1 MPCFP
6 FDSTRGTHIGAPE
19 PGDYTFDKSRPPSMD
34 RQVIIKSGLL
44 VAFSHI
50 VMCIKAIS
58 TFGGV
63 FMRFSSMV
71 VKTAAA
77 TVVASCLLA
86 AGAAVTAGRF
96 APDGAPPAA
105 SAATAAATAP
115 APGADGI
122 PLAAAHAAAV
132 TVPSSPDAWGGPRS
146 GNEPTLS
153 DRVVHYD
160 IDATLDPLKHGVSGR
175 EKLTWRNRSAVPV
188 KSVYL
193 HLYMNAFEGSGST
206 FFTEKRQRDTG
217 FRSGVDTKEGEWGH
231 IALRGVSQGDAQVP
245 WTFVQPDGGP
255 ASDHTVVRFDLPSAV
270 APGASTT
277 FDINFYTQLP
287 RVIARTGWFGS
298 FHLVGQWFPKIGV
311 LELPGERGA
320 TAPRWNAHEMHLN
333 SEFYAD
339 FGSYDVKLTVPKEY
353 TVGATGERV
362 GAAVEKDGML
372 THRFVQGDVHDF
384 AWTAD
389 RRTAKPM
396 VDTWTGPGSPRVAVT
411 VLYPPEYAASAAPAL
426 KAAKDSLTYFSNTLG
441 PYPYKTLTVVIPP
454 HNAEE
459 AGGMEYPTFFTAEG
473 YVNADPDTATRYA
486 LDFVTIH
493 EFGHGY
499 FYGLLASNEFEEPML
514 DEGLN
519 EYWDLR
525 MLRERGQDIHLASPL
540 SRKLGFAPS
549 FKVFEAERMGTPR
562 NDPADAIGQNA
573 YDRLQ
578 GIGPVYSRTAIA
590 MRDLE
595 AQIGKEATERAF
607 KEYYRRWK
615 FRHPSAA
622 DLRATLA
629 EVTGQ
634 RAAVEAVFAQQV
646 YASTRVDDRIAAFS
660 SQEELPLPGTRQAGS
675 AWLEDKQADIDKR
688 VETVRAAWK
697 KAHPDA
703 KAGRGPYPWRTEV
716 LLRRQGAPVA
726 QLLRVK
732 FADGSVET
740 VRWDADEK
748 WRKFSWVKP
757 AKAVSAELDPQ
768 RRHFLDVS
776 KLDDSRTIE
785 PDASASRRWSL
796 DIGAIFQTLL
806 ALIATV

>member
-1 MPCFP
+1 MRLS
-6 FDSTRGTHIGAPE
+6 ST
-19 PGDYTFDKSRPPSMD
+19 
-34 RQVIIKSGLL
+34 
-44 VAFSHI
+44 
-50 VMCIKAIS
+50 
-58 TFGGV
+58 V
-63 FMRFSSMV
+63 F
-71 VKTAAA
+71 KIAAA
-77 TVVASCLLA
+77 AGIAGSVLA
-86 AGAAVTAGRF
+86 AGAAFTAGRLVQ
-96 APDGAPPAA
+96 DGAPAA
-105 SAATAAATAP
+105 TSAATASIPST
-115 APGADGI
+115 GADGI
-122 PLAAAHAAAV
+122 PLAGPHAAAV
-132 TVPSSPDAWGGPRS
+132 TTPSSPTAWGGPRS
-146 GNEPTLS
+146 GSEPTLS

-160 IDATLDPLKHGVSGR
+160 IDATLDPVKHSVTGR

-206 FFTEKRQRDTG
+206 FFTEKRQRESG
-217 FRSGVDTKEGEWGH
+217 FRSGVDTKDGEWGH

-277 FDINFYTQLP
+277 FDINFHTQLP
-287 RVIARTGWFGS
+287 RVIARTGYFGT

-339 FGSYDVKLTVPKEY
+339 FGSYDVRLTVPKEY

-362 GAAVEKDGML
+362 GTPVEKDGML
-372 THRFVQGDVHDF
+372 TQRFVQGDVHDF

-396 VDTWTGPGSPRVAVT
+396 VDTWTGPGSPQVTVT
-411 VLYPPEYAASAAPAL
+411 VLYPPEYVASAAPAL

-454 HNAEE
+454 YNAEE

-473 YVNADPDTATRYA
+473 YVNADPDTLSRYA
-486 LDFVTIH
+486 LDAVTIH

-519 EYWDLR
+519 EYWQLR
-525 MLRERGQDIHLASPL
+525 MLRARGQDIHLATPL
-540 SRKLGFAPS
+540 SRKLGFGPG
-549 FKVFEAERMGTPR
+549 FKAFEAERMGTPR
-562 NDPADAIGQNA
+562 NDPADAPGQNA

-578 GIGPVYSRTAIA
+578 GIGPVYSRTATT

-615 FRHPSAA
+615 FRHPSVA
-622 DLRATLA
+622 DLRETLA
-629 EVTGQ
+629 EASGR

-646 YASTRVDDRIAAFS
+646 YKSTRVDDRIAAFS
-660 SQEELPLPGTRQAGS
+660 SREELPLPGTRQAGS
-675 AWLEDKQADIDKR
+675 AWVEDKQSDIDKR
-688 VETVRAAWK
+688 VDTVRADWK
-697 KAHPDA
+697 KAHPNARD
-703 KAGRGPYPWRTEV
+703 GQGPYPWRTEV
-716 LLRRQGAPVA
+716 LVRRQGAPVP

-740 VRWDADEK
+740 VHWDADEA

-757 AKAVSAELDPQ
+757 AKAVSAELDPE

-776 KLDDSRTIE
+776 KLDDSRTLE
-785 PDASASRRWSL
+785 PDAGAARRWSL
-796 DIGAIFQTLL
+796 DVAAIVQTLL
-806 ALIATV
+806 TLIATV

>member
-1 MPCFP
+1 
-6 FDSTRGTHIGAPE
+6 
-19 PGDYTFDKSRPPSMD
+19 
-34 RQVIIKSGLL
+34 
-44 VAFSHI
+44 
-50 VMCIKAIS
+50 
-58 TFGGV
+58 
-63 FMRFSSMV
+63 MRFNSTI
-71 VKTAAA
+71 VKTGAAGM
-77 TVVASCLLA
+77 LLA
-86 AGAAVTAGRF
+86 AAAAVTAGLLGQ
-96 APDGAPPAA
+96 AGEPAA
-105 SAATAAATAP
+105 ASSTSTP

-122 PLAAAHAAAV
+122 PLAAPHAAAV

-146 GNEPTLS
+146 GTEATLS

-160 IDATLDPLKHGVSGR
+160 IDATLDPVKHAVSGR
-175 EKLTWRNRSAVPV
+175 ERLTWRNRSQVAV

-206 FFTEKRQRDTG
+206 FFTEKRLRESG
-217 FRSGVDTKEGEWGH
+217 FRSGVDTKDGEWGH
-231 IALRGVSQGDAQVP
+231 IALRNVSQGDAQVP

-255 ASDHTVVRFDLPSAV
+255 ATDHTVVRFDLPAAV

-277 FDINFYTQLP
+277 FDINFTTQLP
-287 RVIARTGWFGS
+287 RVIARTGYFGS

-339 FGSYDVKLTVPKEY
+339 FGSYDVKLTVPREY

-362 GAAVEKDGML
+362 GAPLEKDGML

-389 RRTAKPM
+389 KRTAKPM
-396 VDTWTGPGSPRVAVT
+396 VDTWTGPGSPQVTVT

-426 KAAKDSLTYFSNTLG
+426 KAAKDSLTYFSDTLG

-454 HNAEE
+454 YNAEE

-473 YVNADPDTATRYA
+473 YANADPGTLNRYA

-525 MLRERGQDIHLASPL
+525 MLRARGQDIHLATPFT
-540 SRKLGFAPS
+540 RKLGFAPH

-562 NDPADAIGQNA
+562 SEPADAIGQNA

-578 GIGPVYSRTAIA
+578 GIGPVYSRTAVA

-595 AQIGKEATERAF
+595 AQLGKEALEAAF

-622 DLRATLA
+622 DLRETLA

-634 RAAVEAVFAQQV
+634 RAAVEAVFKQQV
-646 YASTRVDDRIAAFS
+646 YATARIDDRIGAFTS
-660 SQEELPLPGTRQAGS
+660 REEVPLPGTRQAGS
-675 AWLEDKQADIDKR
+675 AWVEDKQADIDKR
-688 VETVRAAWK
+688 VETVRADWK
-697 KAHPDA
+697 QKHPDA
-703 KAGRGPYPWRTEV
+703 RAGLGPYPWRTEV
-716 LLRRQGAPVA
+716 LVRRQGAPVP
-726 QLLRVK
+726 QTLRVT
-732 FADGSVET
+732 FADGSVEN
-740 VRWDADEK
+740 VRWDGSEP
-748 WRKFSWVKP
+748 WRRFSWVKP

-796 DIGAIFQTLL
+796 DIAAVFQTLL